1 MIMYK
6 KQVMKSS
13 KIFLV
18 DDDIFSLNVYR
29 QALDNLGY
37 KDISLFLNGTI
48 CLSNLHQKPNII
60 FLKYQMCDNVG
71 LDLLK
76 KIKRYSSD
84 IYIVIFSADEDVN
97 DANEALKFGAFDYII
112 KGDDE
117 IAKMNNVIE
126 RIFAIEQNS
135 SNY

>member
-1 MIMYK
+1 
-6 KQVMKSS
+6 MKSS

-18 DDDIFSLNVYR
+18 DDDLFSLNVYR
-29 QALDNLGY
+29 QALDSLGY

-48 CLSNLHQKPNII
+48 CLNNLQQKPNII
-60 FLKYQMCDNVG
+60 FLNYQMCDNIG

-76 KIKRYSSD
+76 RIKRYSSA
-84 IYIVIFSADEDVN
+84 IYIVIFSANENIN
-97 DANEALKFGAFDYII
+97 DASEALKFGAFDYII

-117 IAKMNNVIE
+117 IAKMNLVIE

-135 SNY
+135 SNH